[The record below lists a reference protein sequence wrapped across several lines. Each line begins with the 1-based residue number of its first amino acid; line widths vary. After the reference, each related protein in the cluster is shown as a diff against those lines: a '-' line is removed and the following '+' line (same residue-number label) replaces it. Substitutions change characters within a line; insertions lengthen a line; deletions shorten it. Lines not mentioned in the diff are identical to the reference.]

1 MTARAWRRLRG
12 NWRIPLTASLLAQS
26 FVAGPL
32 FSALDRLQSAA
43 TARQRL
49 KADLTDCIVVLGYWR
64 SGTTLLHHYLSLD
77 RRFGFPS
84 TYSCMHPQHFVLT
97 QASALRAPA
106 TTVRR
111 PMDDVEIS
119 ASSPQEEE
127 FALLALGARS
137 PYEALLAPAFLGETL
152 KMGDPL
158 DLAEK
163 ECLQWQ
169 NTFEH
174 FLRGVS
180 AVEGYRPLILKSP
193 PHGYRV
199 ALLRRILPN
208 ARFVLIVRSPA
219 IVYESTVRMW
229 RSLFEIY
236 AMGEI
241 PPEEH
246 TRTAVLE
253 DRPYFEAKLSAG
265 LSGLPAE
272 RLALIRYE
280 SLVLDPV
287 GAVEELYDQ
296 LKLDGFP
303 AVRAAMATSISRR
316 GSYRARNATP
326 PPEWNRQLQIRWRS
340 VFEKY
345 GYEAQ

>member
-1 MTARAWRRLRG
+1 MT
-12 NWRIPLTASLLAQS
+12 TSLLAQS

-32 FSALDRLQSAA
+32 FSALDWIQTAA
-43 TARQRL
+43 TAKQRL
-49 KADLTDCIVVLGYWR
+49 KADLADSLVVLGYWR
-64 SGTTLLHHYLSLD
+64 SGTTLLHGYLSLD

-97 QASALRAPA
+97 QASALRTPA
-106 TTVRR
+106 MSIRR
-111 PMDDVEIS
+111 PMDDVEIC

-137 PYEALLAPAFLGETL
+137 PYEALLAPSFLGEAL
-152 KMGDPL
+152 RVGDPL
-158 DLAEK
+158 DLAEP
-163 ECLQWQ
+163 ECLHWQ
-169 NTFEH
+169 NTFER

-180 AVEGYRPLILKSP
+180 VVEGYRPLILKSP

-199 ALLRRILPN
+199 ALLRKILPN
-208 ARFVLIVRSPA
+208 ARFILIVRSPA

-236 AMGEI
+236 AMGDI
-241 PPEEH
+241 PPEGQ
-246 TRTAVLE
+246 TRRAVLE
-253 DRPYFEAKLSAG
+253 DRPYFESKLSAG

-280 SLVLDPV
+280 NLVLDPI
-287 GAVEELYDQ
+287 GAVEELYDR
-296 LKLDGFP
+296 LKLDGFS
-303 AVRAAMATSISRR
+303 ALRAAMAASISRR
-316 GSYRARNATP
+316 GSYRARNAAP
-326 PPEWNRQLQIRWRS
+326 PAEWRHQLQTRWQS

-345 GYEAQ
+345 GYDAR